1 MNPDTAAQKIV
12 GDDGEFHMQDEEVDL
27 SHTIPE
33 AWVALGF
40 FWLLGVTVFYQFFTR
55 YVMNDSASWTEEI
68 ARYLLIATVFTGA
81 AIGVSKNNHIQVD
94 FFFRFMPKKLGHAL
108 ALLVDLLRI
117 AFFGAAVVYTGLM
130 MERMGSLKMT
140 IVELPMN
147 IVYGIC
153 AAGFAAMCVRSVMVM
168 RVHLKRGYTVLT
180 HPESTMDEREP
191 LAS

>member
-1 MNPDTAAQKIV
+1 MSTATENEKIV

-40 FWLLGVTVFYQFFTR
+40 FWLLGATVFYQFFTR
-55 YVMNDSASWTEEI
+55 YVMNDSAAWTEEI

-81 AIGVSKNNHIQVD
+81 VIGVAKNNHIQVD
-94 FFFRFMPKKLGHAL
+94 FFYRFMPKKLGHAMAL
-108 ALLVDLLRI
+108 AVDVLRI

-140 IVELPMN
+140 IVDLPMN

-153 AAGFAAMCVRSVMVM
+153 ALGFAAMCVRSLLVM
-168 RVHLKRGYTVLT
+168 RIHMKRGYTILT
-180 HPESTMDEREP
+180 HPESTMEDRDP
-191 LAS
+191 VVS